1 MVYLIQGDDDMTN
14 CCGMDKEEKRPTES
28 SIKAQKSVLDRL
40 NRIEGQIRGIKNM
53 IENNTYCDDVIN
65 QIEASRSALHSVQ
78 IILLES
84 HIKNCVVEQLQQG
97 ERDVIEEV
105 LKTIKKLTK

>member
-1 MVYLIQGDDDMTN
+1 MVYLNQGGTTMEN
-14 CCGMDKEEKRPTES
+14 SYEIDKREKKPMEN
-28 SIKAQKSVLDRL
+28 SIKTQKSVLDRL

-53 IENNTYCDDVIN
+53 IEKSNYCDDVIN

-84 HIKNCVVEQLQQG
+84 HIKNCVVDQIQHG
-97 ERDVIEEV
+97 DTDVVEEI

>member
-1 MVYLIQGDDDMTN
+1 
-14 CCGMDKEEKRPTES
+14 MDKCEHKEKTPTA
-28 SIKAQKSVLDRL
+28 KAVKQQKAVLDRL

-53 IENNTYCDDVIN
+53 IEKDTYCDNVIN

-78 IILLES
+78 VILLES
-84 HIKNCVVEQLQQG
+84 HIKNCVMDQLKQG
-97 ERDVIEEV
+97 DTDVIEEV

>member
-1 MVYLIQGDDDMTN
+1 MEQSHINQKV
-14 CCGMDKEEKRPTES
+14 PTEK
-28 SIKAQKSVLDRL
+28 SIKSQKSVMDRL
-40 NRIEGQIRGIKNM
+40 SKIEGQIRGIKNM
-53 IENNTYCDDVIN
+53 IEQEAYCDDIIN

-84 HIKNCVVEQLQQG
+84 HIKNCVIDQLQQG
-97 ERDVIEEV
+97 DSDAVDEI

>member
-1 MVYLIQGDDDMTN
+1 MEN
-14 CCGMDKEEKRPTES
+14 CCGIDNEGKKPTENS
-28 SIKAQKSVLDRL
+28 LKTQKSIVDRL

-53 IENNTYCDDVIN
+53 IEKGTYCDDVIN

-84 HIKNCVVEQLQQG
+84 HIKNCVVDQLQHG
-97 ERDVIEEV
+97 ETDVIEEV

>member
-1 MVYLIQGDDDMTN
+1 MRGYCKRSGS
-14 CCGMDKEEKRPTES
+14 DKKPTEA
-28 SIKAQKSVLDRL
+28 SIKTQKFIVSRL

-53 IENNTYCDDVIN
+53 IEKETYCDDIIN

-84 HIKNCVVEQLQQG
+84 HIKNCVVDQLQQG
-97 ERDVIEEV
+97 DTDVIEEI
-105 LKTIKKLTK
+105 LKTIKRLTK

>member
-1 MVYLIQGDDDMTN
+1 MEN
-14 CCGMDKEEKRPTES
+14 CHHMENMPKGKSMKN
-28 SIKAQKSVLDRL
+28 QKSVLDRL
-40 NRIEGQIRGIKNM
+40 NRIEGQIRGIKSM
-53 IENNTYCDDVIN
+53 IEKNTYCDDVIN

-84 HIKNCVVEQLQQG
+84 HVKNCVVNQIQHG
-97 ERDVIEEV
+97 DTNVIEEI

>member
-1 MVYLIQGDDDMTN
+1 MEDS
-14 CCGMDKEEKRPTES
+14 CGINKSTKQPTQNAM
-28 SIKAQKSVLDRL
+28 KAQKSMLDRL

-53 IENNTYCDDVIN
+53 IENGTYCDDVIN

-84 HIKNCVVEQLQQG
+84 HIENCVIGQLQQG
-97 ERDVIEEV
+97 DTAVIGEV

>member
-1 MVYLIQGDDDMTN
+1 MEQSHINQ
-14 CCGMDKEEKRPTES
+14 KIPTEK
-28 SIKAQKSVLDRL
+28 SIKSQKSVMDRL
-40 NRIEGQIRGIKNM
+40 SKIEGQIRGIKNM
-53 IENNTYCDDVIN
+53 IEQEAYCDDIIN

-84 HIKNCVVEQLQQG
+84 HIKNCVIDQLQQG
-97 ERDVIEEV
+97 DSDAVDEI

>member
-1 MVYLIQGDDDMTN
+1 MKS
-14 CCGMDKEEKRPTES
+14 CCSVDKEQKKPSEK
-28 SIKAQKSVLDRL
+28 SIRAQNSIVNRL

-53 IENNTYCDDVIN
+53 IENNTYCDDIIN

-84 HIKNCVVEQLQQG
+84 HIKNCVVDQLQHG
-97 ERDVIEEV
+97 DTDVVEEV

>member
-1 MVYLIQGDDDMTN
+1 MIYMIN
-14 CCGMDKEEKRPTES
+14 CCNGDNQEKIPTEQ

-40 NRIEGQIRGIKNM
+40 NRIEGQIRGIISM
-53 IENNTYCDDVIN
+53 IEKNTYCDDVIN

-84 HIKNCVVEQLQQG
+84 HIKNCVVDQVSHG
-97 ERDVIEEV
+97 DTDVIEEV
-105 LKTIKKLTK
+105 LKTIK

>member
-1 MVYLIQGDDDMTN
+1 MDN
-14 CCGMDKEEKRPTES
+14 CCGIDKEQKKPTDS
-28 SIKAQKSVLDRL
+28 AIKAQKSVLDRL

-84 HIKNCVVEQLQQG
+84 HIKNCVVDQLQHG
-97 ERDVIEEV
+97 DTDVIEEV

>member
-1 MVYLIQGDDDMTN
+1 MKG
-14 CCGMDKEEKRPTES
+14 CCDINKDQKKPTEQ
-28 SIKAQKSVLDRL
+28 SIKAQKSILNRL

-53 IENNTYCDDVIN
+53 IEKNTYCDDIIN

-84 HIKNCVVEQLQQG
+84 HIKNCVVDQLKHG
-97 ERDVIEEV
+97 DTDVVEEV
-105 LKTIKKLTK
+105 LKTIRKLTK

>member
-1 MVYLIQGDDDMTN
+1 MKNPCSRT
-14 CCGMDKEEKRPTES
+14 DKKPTEAS
-28 SIKAQKSVLDRL
+28 VKTQKSVINRL

-53 IENNTYCDDVIN
+53 IEKETYCDDIIN

-84 HIKNCVVEQLQQG
+84 HIKNCIVDQIQHG
-97 ERDVIEEV
+97 DTDVIEEI
-105 LKTIKKLTK
+105 LKTIKRLTR

>member
-1 MVYLIQGDDDMTN
+1 MGSFYSRT
-14 CCGMDKEEKRPTES
+14 DKKPTEAS
-28 SIKAQKSVLDRL
+28 VKTQKSVINRL

-53 IENNTYCDDVIN
+53 IEKETYCDDIIN

-84 HIKNCVVEQLQQG
+84 HIKNCIVDQIQHG
-97 ERDVIEEV
+97 DTDVIEEI
-105 LKTIKKLTK
+105 LKTIKRLTR

>member
-1 MVYLIQGDDDMTN
+1 MVYLIKGGATMEQLQSM
-14 CCGMDKEEKRPTES
+14 KKIPTEK
-28 SIKAQKSVLDRL
+28 SIKNQKSVMDRL
-40 NRIEGQIRGIKNM
+40 SKIEGQVRGIKNM
-53 IENNTYCDDVIN
+53 IEQEAYCDDIIN

-84 HIKNCVVEQLQQG
+84 HIKNCVIDQIQQG
-97 ERDVIEEV
+97 DSDVVDEI

>member
-1 MVYLIQGDDDMTN
+1 MRSFYSRT
-14 CCGMDKEEKRPTES
+14 DKKPTEAS
-28 SIKAQKSVLDRL
+28 VKTQKSVINRL

-53 IENNTYCDDVIN
+53 IEKETYCDDIIN

-84 HIKNCVVEQLQQG
+84 HIKNCIVDQIQHG
-97 ERDVIEEV
+97 DTDVIEEI
-105 LKTIKKLTK
+105 LKTIKRLTR

>member
-1 MVYLIQGDDDMTN
+1 MGN
-14 CCGMDKEEKRPTES
+14 CHHTEKMPTAK
-28 SIKAQKSVLDRL
+28 SIKNQKSVLDRL

-53 IENNTYCDDVIN
+53 IEKDTYCDDVIN

-84 HIKNCVVEQLQQG
+84 HIKNCVVDQLQHG
-97 ERDVIEEV
+97 DTDVIEEI

>member
-1 MVYLIQGDDDMTN
+1 M
-14 CCGMDKEEKRPTES
+14 EKSLKT
-28 SIKAQKSVLDRL
+28 QKIVLDRL

-53 IENNTYCDDVIN
+53 IEKEICCDDIIN
-65 QIEASRSALHSVQ
+65 QIEASRCALHSVQ

-84 HIKNCVVEQLQQG
+84 HIKNCVVDQIQHG
-97 ERDVIEEV
+97 DAYVMEEI